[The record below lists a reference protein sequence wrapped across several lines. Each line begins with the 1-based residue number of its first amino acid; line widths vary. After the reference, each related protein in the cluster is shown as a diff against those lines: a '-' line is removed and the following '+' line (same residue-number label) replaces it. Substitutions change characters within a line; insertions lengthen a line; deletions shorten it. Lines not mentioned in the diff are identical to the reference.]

1 MINIKRWIVF
11 VGSTTD
17 SSGAPWRDRRM
28 GLWRGVEGR
37 GGEGGWRRIINY
49 ICHQE
54 TGHTTATL
62 LTTIISA
69 TDNKLS
75 NNKLYSAALKSQSN
89 TKQSSK

>member
-37 GGEGGWRRIINY
+37 GDGGE
-49 ICHQE
+49 
-54 TGHTTATL
+54 
-62 LTTIISA
+62 
-69 TDNKLS
+69 
-75 NNKLYSAALKSQSN
+75 
-89 TKQSSK
+89 

>member
-1 MINIKRWIVF
+1 MWA
-11 VGSTTD
+11 
-17 SSGAPWRDRRM
+17 APLTPVAPPGETGEW
-28 GLWRGVEGR
+28 GCGGVWR

-75 NNKLYSAALKSQSN
+75 NNKLYWLPENLKVTQSKAANDRDLFVVC
-89 TKQSSK
+89 

>member
-37 GGEGGWRRIINY
+37 GGGLE
-49 ICHQE
+49 E
-54 TGHTTATL
+54 
-62 LTTIISA
+62 
-69 TDNKLS
+69 
-75 NNKLYSAALKSQSN
+75 NNKLYLSSGDRTHHSHSAYQHHLSHVQQ
-89 TKQSSK
+89 TVKQ